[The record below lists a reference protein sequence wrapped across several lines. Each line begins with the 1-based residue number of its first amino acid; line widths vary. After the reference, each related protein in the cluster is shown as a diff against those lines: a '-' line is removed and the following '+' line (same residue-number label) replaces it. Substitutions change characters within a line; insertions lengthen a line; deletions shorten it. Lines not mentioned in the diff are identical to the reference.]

1 MHGGTQQAGGRMTA
15 AEIECQVCGASNPRT
30 AERCRSCG
38 ARLAELTRELSD
50 EEIFA
55 RRNQPDGFEWRW
67 VLISFGLFIAMAVV
81 VLGLLPMI
89 IPAYDPQGFPG
100 IMITIALWF
109 IGATAIN
116 FVSPGKTF
124 LEPPVGGFLA
134 AIPTMTYLSSTA
146 DVYKLSMA
154 AYILGA
160 LMAAMMA
167 LMGAFIG
174 NLLRAEQAPRPPRRS
189 RRPKSRGLARPQ

>member
-1 MHGGTQQAGGRMTA
+1 MAA
-15 AEIECQVCGASNPRT
+15 AEIECQVCGAKNPRS

-67 VLISFGLFIAMAVV
+67 VFISFAVFLGMAAV
-81 VLGLLPMI
+81 VLGLLPLI

-100 IMITIALWF
+100 IMIAIGLWF

-116 FVSPGKTF
+116 YVSPGKNF
-124 LEPPVGGFLA
+124 LEPPVGGLLA
-134 AIPTMTYLSSTA
+134 AIPTMAYLSSIA

-174 NLLRAEQAPRPPRRS
+174 NLLRAEQAPSPRRRS
-189 RRPKSRGLARPQ
+189 KRPRSQGFAKPR